1 MLDDF
6 LACDGPCMNYIQTSE
21 RRSFAEGKRERERER
36 GREGENVRKRKMK
49 WK

>member
-6 LACDGPCMNYIQTSE
+6 LACDGQCMSYIQTSE
-21 RRSFAEGKRERERER
+21 RRSFAERERERER
-36 GREGENVRKRKMK
+36 EKEGRRENVRKRKMK